1 MRLIPCEMR
10 LFQDVGGLDRVRTL
24 FDRTSSERG
33 HAAVLGNV
41 RPPFSPVGP
50 AMGRT
55 WPGQPPDG
63 SLPETLR
70 QASDPQSP
78 LAR

>member
-1 MRLIPCEMR
+1 MYEVLIAFAPSLIAHPLNEAMLR
-10 LFQDVGGLDRVRTL
+10 
-24 FDRTSSERG
+24 
-33 HAAVLGNV
+33 LGNG
-41 RPPFSPVGP
+41 RRPFSPVDP

-55 WPGQPPDG
+55 WPGQPSDG

>member
-1 MRLIPCEMR
+1 MR
-10 LFQDVGGLDRVRTL
+10 LFQDEGGLIAFAPSLIARPLNEAMLPSWGTGGLL
-24 FDRTSSERG
+24 F
-33 HAAVLGNV
+33 L
-41 RPPFSPVGP
+41 PVDL

-55 WPGQPPDG
+55 WSGQPSDG